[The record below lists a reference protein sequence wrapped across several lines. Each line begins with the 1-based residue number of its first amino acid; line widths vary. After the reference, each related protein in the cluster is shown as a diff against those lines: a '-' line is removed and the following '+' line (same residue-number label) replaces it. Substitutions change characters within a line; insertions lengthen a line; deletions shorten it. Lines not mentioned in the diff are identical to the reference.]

1 MDRFDKILEKDI
13 EGYEG
18 EHSDLVRYAPAFYR
32 LMSRM
37 LGDPELPRH
46 MWKLVIAAIAYFI
59 LPSDIIPEESH
70 GAEGYVDD
78 IFLCAVVADQVRT
91 ATGSDEILLR
101 NWDGDEPIVP
111 LVRDILN
118 RERELIGDKKEA
130 LMSYIGY
137 EELVNASQ

>member
-18 EHSDLVRYAPAFYR
+18 ANSDLIRYAPAFYR

-37 LGDPELPRH
+37 LSDSRLPKS

-70 GAEGYVDD
+70 GAMGYVDD
-78 IFLCAVVADQVRT
+78 IFLCAIVADEVRR
-91 ATGSDEILLR
+91 ATGSDEILLN
-101 NWDGDEPIVP
+101 NWDGSRPIVP
-111 LVRDILN
+111 LIEEILS
-118 RERELIGDKKEA
+118 RERELIGDKRKT
-130 LMSYIGY
+130 LLDYIGY
-137 EELVNASQ
+137 QELVS

>member
-59 LPSDIIPEESH
+59 LPSDIIPEESQ
-70 GAEGYVDD
+70 GVEGYVDD
-78 IFLCAVVADQVRT
+78 IFLCAMVADQVRT